1 MSRSYVNLADVTT
14 KCLLN
19 GEIQFLVC
27 VIELEYG
34 LCPAFGKCWKNIYS
48 KQVVKCDSK
57 LLSLLFLIEVSVS

>member
-34 LCPAFGKCWKNIYS
+34 LCPAFGKCWEK
-48 KQVVKCDSK
+48 KVVVKRDSK
-57 LLSLLFLIEVSVS
+57 LLSLLFLIKVSVS

>member
-14 KCLLN
+14 ECLLN

-34 LCPAFGKCWKNIYS
+34 LCPAFGKCWGKKKMYMQQTSS
-48 KQVVKCDSK
+48 KM
-57 LLSLLFLIEVSVS
+57 